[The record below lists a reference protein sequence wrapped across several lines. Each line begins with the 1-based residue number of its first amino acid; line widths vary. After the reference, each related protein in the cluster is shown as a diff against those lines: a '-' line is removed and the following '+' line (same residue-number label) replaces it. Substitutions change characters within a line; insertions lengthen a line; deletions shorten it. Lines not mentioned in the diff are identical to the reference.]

1 MSLASSA
8 QWELVCEGSYVFSC
22 IEEWHFGAVQL
33 SIGFFTMLNHSV
45 VIMRKLNHSSN
56 FCGYQQLR
64 TSTL

>member
-45 VIMRKLNHSSN
+45 VIMRK
-56 FCGYQQLR
+56 
-64 TSTL
+64 